1 MKKAFRTLAI
11 ALGLT
16 LSFTAHAGF
25 LADIVSKEAV
35 KGISGSVKTADAAVD
50 LPDAKLGFAPCKD
63 LFPGG
68 RPLDAQSVNAQWQV
82 KPLCAN
88 NFATLYSALSKTPLV
103 VVERLNKSQLKD
115 ALDEER
121 TDNFFADPRL
131 ASTQRA
137 ELKDF
142 VGSGHDRG
150 HMAAAANQPD
160 AIGMAQSF
168 VLTNMIPQNPTNNRK
183 IWSKLESDTRKF
195 ARRANGNVF
204 VFSGPIFDNGHATIG
219 KNKVWVPTRLFK
231 LVYDEASG
239 RAWAHILDNTAT
251 AVIGEPVSY
260 PEFVKLT
267 GWQVLPG
274 NLQ

>member
-1 MKKAFRTLAI
+1 MKKAFCTLAI
-11 ALGLT
+11 TLGLT

-50 LPDAKLGFAPCKD
+50 LPDTKLGFAPCKN
-63 LFPGG
+63 LFPGE
-68 RPLDAQSVNAQWQV
+68 RPLEPRLVSAQWQV
-82 KPLCAN
+82 KSLCAN
-88 NFATLYSALSKTPLV
+88 HFAVLYSALSKTPLV
-103 VVERLNKSQLKD
+103 VIEKLNKEQLKD
-115 ALDEER
+115 ALDEQR

-131 ASTQRA
+131 EGVPRA
-137 ELKDF
+137 ELKDY
-142 VGSGHDRG
+142 VGSGYDRG
-150 HMAAAANQPD
+150 HMAPAADQPD
-160 AIGMAQSF
+160 RTAMAQSF
-168 VLTNMIPQNPTNNRK
+168 VMSNMVPQDPTNNRK